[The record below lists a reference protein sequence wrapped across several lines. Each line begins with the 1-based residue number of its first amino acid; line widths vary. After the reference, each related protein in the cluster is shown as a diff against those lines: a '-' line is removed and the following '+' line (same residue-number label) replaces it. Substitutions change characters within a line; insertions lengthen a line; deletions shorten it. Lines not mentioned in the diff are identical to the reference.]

1 VTRCKSE
8 TASRRYQRNGYAPEL
23 TGIQSNRLYF
33 VSEYA
38 LHEIFTKP
46 PRQFAR
52 ANMQTVINGNA
63 ASDRATFAHR
73 ASPGAENWPTEGR
86 APLYFLKLQLPMGPK
101 TTWQT
106 RTP

>member
-1 VTRCKSE
+1 LI
-8 TASRRYQRNGYAPEL
+8 G
-23 TGIQSNRLYF
+23 GIRSKGLYF

-52 ANMQTVINGNA
+52 ANIRAVINGNA

-73 ASPGAENWPTEGR
+73 ASPGAEYWPTEGK
-86 APLYFLKLQLPMGPK
+86 AQPYF
-101 TTWQT
+101 
-106 RTP
+106 